1 MEEEQCTE
9 FHVGSC
15 RQYEAL
21 RVRKPRRRCKSWNY
35 NSKIPIDVE
44 IPDAENFVTGE
55 SMICLSRDGDQLIG
69 NLISEANG
77 NVFKFSGFKTKFDPT
92 LDEYAQDRLNSQ
104 GASPAEPDLDSEE
117 LSLVGSSPRILELAR
132 SINRS
137 TPSVSS
143 DGSNDTIEIFGELN
157 LDDIEDDLIDEVT
170 VDDKIGEK
178 ISTYFDISVSDMD
191 TGLKHEVLNV
201 KCLQIQRNK
210 NKKSKEDI
218 CKLSHFT
225 NKFKFSSSGRLHGDK
240 AEMILHKQF
249 GPRYSGKN
257 YIVFKGEMAFTFK
270 YPICYPKSD
279 VNETKWCL

>member
-1 MEEEQCTE
+1 MEDEQCTE

-44 IPDAENFVTGE
+44 LPDAENFVTGE
-55 SMICLSRDGDQLIG
+55 SVICLSRDGDQLIG

-92 LDEYAQDRLNSQ
+92 LDEYVQDGLNSQ
-104 GASPAEPDLDSEE
+104 GSLSPELDSEQM
-117 LSLVGSSPRILELAR
+117 SLVGSSPRILELAR

-137 TPSVSS
+137 TPSMSS

-210 NKKSKEDI
+210 HKKSKEDI

>member
-1 MEEEQCTE
+1 
-9 FHVGSC
+9 
-15 RQYEAL
+15 
-21 RVRKPRRRCKSWNY
+21 
-35 NSKIPIDVE
+35 
-44 IPDAENFVTGE
+44 
-55 SMICLSRDGDQLIG
+55 
-69 NLISEANG
+69 
-77 NVFKFSGFKTKFDPT
+77 VFKFSGFKTKYDPT
-92 LDEYAQDRLNSQ
+92 LDEYVQDGLNSQ
-104 GASPAEPDLDSEE
+104 GSLSPELDSEQM
-117 LSLVGSSPRILELAR
+117 SLVGSSPRILELAR

-137 TPSVSS
+137 TPSMSS

-210 NKKSKEDI
+210 QKKSKEDI

>member
-44 IPDAENFVTGE
+44 LPDAENFVTGE
-55 SMICLSRDGDQLIG
+55 SVICLSRDGDQLIG
-69 NLISEANG
+69 NLISEVNG
-77 NVFKFSGFKTKFDPT
+77 NVFKFSGFKTKYDPT
-92 LDEYAQDRLNSQ
+92 LDEYVQDGLNSQ
-104 GASPAEPDLDSEE
+104 GSLSPELDSEQM
-117 LSLVGSSPRILELAR
+117 SLVGSSPRILELDR

-137 TPSVSS
+137 TPSMSS

-157 LDDIEDDLIDEVT
+157 LEDIEDDLIDEVT
-170 VDDKIGEK
+170 IDEKIGEK

-210 NKKSKEDI
+210 QKKSKEDI
-218 CKLSHFT
+218 CKLSHLT

-257 YIVFKGEMAFTFK
+257 YIVFKGEMAFSFK

>member
-44 IPDAENFVTGE
+44 LPDAENFVTGE
-55 SMICLSRDGDQLIG
+55 SVICLSRDGDQLIG
-69 NLISEANG
+69 NLISETNG
-77 NVFKFSGFKTKFDPT
+77 NVFKFSGFKTKYDPT
-92 LDEYAQDRLNSQ
+92 LDEYVQDGLNSQ
-104 GASPAEPDLDSEE
+104 GSLSPELDSEQM
-117 LSLVGSSPRILELAR
+117 SLVGSSPRILELAR

-137 TPSVSS
+137 TPSMSS

-210 NKKSKEDI
+210 QKKSKEDI

>member
-1 MEEEQCTE
+1 MEDEQCTE

-44 IPDAENFVTGE
+44 LPDAENFVTGE
-55 SMICLSRDGDQLIG
+55 SVICLSRDGDQLIG
-69 NLISEANG
+69 NLISETNG
-77 NVFKFSGFKTKFDPT
+77 NVFKFSGFKTKYDPT
-92 LDEYAQDRLNSQ
+92 LDEYVQDGLNSQ
-104 GASPAEPDLDSEE
+104 GSLSPELDSEQM
-117 LSLVGSSPRILELAR
+117 SLVGSSPRILELAR

-137 TPSVSS
+137 TPSMSS

-210 NKKSKEDI
+210 QKKSKEDI

>member
-44 IPDAENFVTGE
+44 LPDAENFVTGE
-55 SMICLSRDGDQLIG
+55 SVICLSRDGDQLIG